1 MEESGVPGRS
11 RDRRE
16 FLGTDDQG
24 EEEDEDDVEGEAKE
38 SFVLVLRS
46 LIPSSLL
53 FRLIFEG
60 LIIVTLLCVSLL
72 TASRALAGSLM
83 GCPGVT
89 RRVFPFIF
97 LSNATFLLV
106 LLLSLSHVWRSS
118 RVSHE
123 AQGTKGEC
131 CVEPR
136 GLQSEKTEDRGQ
148 RRREGGAE
156 KEREGRRTGVLN
168 LSAIEERLSQSEQ
181 MYSMYSDGSA
191 GDAEDEEEDGET
203 KRGFEEGDGV
213 VAEVEKDRSLLRVP
227 ERKSGESREPSGE
240 SEPPPSDEE
249 EDEEEIGD
257 ATPAFEE
264 EEEEDKEEERAS
276 RFGIEE
282 YEDASV
288 ALVEMG
294 GVACNDLARE

>member
-1 MEESGVPGRS
+1 MKRKGRK
-11 RDRRE
+11 
-16 FLGTDDQG
+16 
-24 EEEDEDDVEGEAKE
+24 VN
-38 SFVLVLRS
+38 V
-46 LIPSSLL
+46 
-53 FRLIFEG
+53 
-60 LIIVTLLCVSLL
+60 
-72 TASRALAGSLM
+72 AS
-83 GCPGVT
+83 
-89 RRVFPFIF
+89 
-97 LSNATFLLV
+97 
-106 LLLSLSHVWRSS
+106 SHVAFKAR
-118 RVSHE
+118 R
-123 AQGTKGEC
+123 Q
-131 CVEPR
+131 R
-136 GLQSEKTEDRGQ
+136 TEDRG
-148 RRREGGAE
+148 GE

-191 GDAEDEEEDGET
+191 GDDEEEEDEEEEEDGET

-213 VAEVEKDRSLLRVP
+213 VAEVEKDRSLLRAP